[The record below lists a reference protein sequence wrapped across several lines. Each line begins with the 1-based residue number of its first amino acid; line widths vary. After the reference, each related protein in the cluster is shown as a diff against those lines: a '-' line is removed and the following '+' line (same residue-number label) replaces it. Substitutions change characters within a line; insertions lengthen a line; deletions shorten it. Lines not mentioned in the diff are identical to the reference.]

1 MGTERRLWLSRYD
14 GPSHLKC
21 GAEGTGRL
29 KGGGGEW
36 QFMEKAFL
44 LENKRGTEA
53 ALITKPGELGSYLP
67 ECAASERILRNIEV
81 VLDRE

>member
-1 MGTERRLWLSRYD
+1 
-14 GPSHLKC
+14 
-21 GAEGTGRL
+21 
-29 KGGGGEW
+29 
-36 QFMEKAFL
+36 MEKAFL